1 MEISL
6 IVLHMPYKFFT
17 CSDIWSVSQD
27 TVPTQEDSLKR
38 KNGLRRDLFHAPVL
52 SSSIFFLNVKI
63 NLKAAE

>member
-6 IVLHMPYKFFT
+6 IVLYMPYKFFT
-17 CSDIWSVSQD
+17 CSDVWSLSQD

-38 KNGLRRDLFHAPVL
+38 ENGLRMDLFHSAVF
-52 SSSIFFLNVKI
+52 SSSNFFLNVKI